1 MLKTQPI
8 NTLDRTHAIAD
19 DIVRWRRD
27 FHAHPELS
35 FQEFRTAAIVAD
47 ALRAMGYDD
56 VQEGIGRTGVVAN
69 IGSGDGPT
77 IGIRADMDALPITE
91 NSGVPFASTHPGIMH
106 ACGHDAH
113 TAILLGVAH
122 LLRES
127 YTAEPWHGNVRL
139 LFQPSEESFDE
150 DDISGAMAM
159 IADGALDGVDHTL
172 SLHVA
177 SQLASGKTYFQDG
190 YARAASD
197 TFEAWI
203 RGTGSHA
210 ATPHAGIDPIYLL
223 APVLTAIY
231 AIPSRR
237 IHAQR
242 PAVVS
247 VGQVHGGTASNVIP
261 DAVYLEGTMRSY
273 DADVR
278 LQLRTE
284 LENALRIVEPLGGS
298 YDLRIRPAFGALYN
312 DPIVNQWV
320 REVSA
325 ELIGAENVVEWEF
338 GMGSEDF
345 AFMAA
350 IAPGVQFLVGA
361 ALPDG
366 INRPHHTDIFAIDE
380 AALRIGAAILAET
393 ARRYVIGL
401 LPD

>member
-1 MLKTQPI
+1 M
-8 NTLDRTHAIAD
+8 
-19 DIVRWRRD
+19 
-27 FHAHPELS
+27 
-35 FQEFRTAAIVAD
+35 
-47 ALRAMGYDD
+47 AM
-56 VQEGIGRTGVVAN
+56 
-69 IGSGDGPT
+69 
-77 IGIRADMDALPITE
+77 
-91 NSGVPFASTHPGIMH
+91 
-106 ACGHDAH
+106 
-113 TAILLGVAH
+113 
-122 LLRES
+122 
-127 YTAEPWHGNVRL
+127 RL

-177 SQLASGKTYFQDG
+177 SQLASGKTHFQDG

-361 ALPDG
+361 ACPMASTDRTTLTSFHRRSSLAD
-366 INRPHHTDIFAIDE
+366 RRSHTGGNGASLCHWLCPID
-380 AALRIGAAILAET
+380 RVKQCFQSV
-393 ARRYVIGL
+393 RFCRN
-401 LPD
+401 DK

>member
-1 MLKTQPI
+1 MLDHT
-8 NTLDRTHAIAD
+8 NAIAD
-19 DIVRWRRD
+19 EIVRLRRD
-27 FHAHPELS
+27 FHAHPELG
-35 FQEFRTAAIVAD
+35 FQEFRTARVVAET
-47 ALRAMGYDD
+47 LREIGYDD

-69 IGSGDGPT
+69 IGNGNGPT

-91 NSGVPFASTHPGIMH
+91 NSGVPFTSTNPGVMH

-122 LLRES
+122 LLRQS
-127 YTAEPWHGNVRL
+127 YAAEPWQGSVRL
-139 LFQPSEESFDE
+139 LFQPSEEHFDD

-177 SQLASGKTYFQDG
+177 SHLPSGVTYFQDG

-210 ATPHAGIDPIYLL
+210 AAPHAGIDPIHLL
-223 APVLTAIY
+223 TPVLTAIY

-237 IHAQR
+237 INAQR

-247 VGQVHGGTASNVIP
+247 IGQVHGGSASNVIP

-273 DADVR
+273 DPEVR

-298 YDLRIRPAFGALYN
+298 YDLRIRSAFGALYN
-312 DPIVNQWV
+312 DPVVNQWV
-320 REVSA
+320 RDISA

-350 IAPGVQFLVGA
+350 LAPGVQFLVGA
-361 ALPDG
+361 ALPDD
-366 INRPHHTDIFAIDE
+366 IDRPHHTDIFAIDE
-380 AALRIGAAILAET
+380 DAMQVGAAILAET

-401 LPD
+401 LPN